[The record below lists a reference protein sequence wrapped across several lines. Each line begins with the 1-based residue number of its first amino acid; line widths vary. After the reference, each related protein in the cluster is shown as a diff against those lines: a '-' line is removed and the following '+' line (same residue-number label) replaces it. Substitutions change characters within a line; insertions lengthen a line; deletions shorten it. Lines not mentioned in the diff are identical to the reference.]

1 MARTIT
7 VSALNKLCEEQIKNG
22 NGKKKILIS
31 SDDEGNG
38 FHELFYAFSAV
49 DGLFDGKY
57 PPSTPYGVDERNIH
71 EYIILG

>member
-1 MARTIT
+1 MTNTIT
-7 VSALNKLCEEQIKNG
+7 IAVLKRLCEEQIKNG
-22 NGKKKILIS
+22 NGNKKILIS

-49 DGLFDGKY
+49 DGIFDGKY
-57 PPSTPYGVDERNIH
+57 PPSTPYGVDDSNIH